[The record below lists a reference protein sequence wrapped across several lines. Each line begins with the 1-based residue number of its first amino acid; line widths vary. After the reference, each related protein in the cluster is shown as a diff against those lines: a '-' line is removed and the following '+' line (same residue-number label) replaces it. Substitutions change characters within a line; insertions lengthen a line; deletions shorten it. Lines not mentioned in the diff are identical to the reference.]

1 MDLKLKS
8 YPAPSDYFGVLW
20 GLSGV
25 EDLLVL
31 EHGSTGTCS
40 YNVVNY
46 MIMNKQSP
54 KGKLFSC
61 GMDEDDVVMGRDDKL
76 KRAVEELDQT
86 FHPKII
92 ALVATAV
99 TSVIGLDLGGIIEEI
114 QARTDAKLLSFASG
128 GFAGDYTLGIKEVF
142 RKLAMEV
149 AEEPKERKPFSVN
162 VIGPAI
168 DSFNNV
174 SDLAEL
180 RRLLSLLGA
189 DINTVFTCHTSV
201 GEIESMASAS
211 LNLVTRDAGLG
222 AAQILEDRFGIPYV
236 YGLPFGVK
244 GTVEWLK
251 EVGERLDLYLGR
263 GTLASELE
271 RYGFSILE
279 LTTPLQRCDH
289 LRAVIS
295 CPYDYALGLTKF
307 MQKELGINP
316 SLVVLPNIPDDPK
329 FREEFNRLGL
339 FDVLIEP
346 DTTTLEE
353 AMARIDPHIIF
364 GNSYDLHIAKN
375 VPIRVHAAF
384 PAFDYIYRFDGT
396 PFVGFR
402 GHAYLTQTF
411 VNLLNQNP
419 EVFRN

>member
-1 MDLKLKS
+1 VDLKLNS
-8 YPAPSDYFGVLW
+8 YPVPSDYFGVLW

-54 KGKLFSC
+54 KGKLFSS
-61 GMDEDDVVMGRDDKL
+61 GMDEDDVVMGREEKIVE
-76 KRAVEELDQT
+76 AVRELDQT
-86 FHPKII
+86 YHPKII
-92 ALVATAV
+92 ALVATGV
-99 TSVIGLDLGGIIEEI
+99 TSVIGLDLEGIIEEI
-114 QARTDAKLLSFASG
+114 QPRTKAKLLSFSHG

-142 RKLAMEV
+142 RTLVEKV
-149 AEEPKERKPFSVN
+149 VKEPTLRKPLSVN
-162 VIGPAI
+162 IIGPTI

-180 RRLLSLLGA
+180 KRMLKLLGA
-189 DINTVFTCHTSV
+189 EADAVFTDHTDV
-201 GEIESMASAS
+201 EEIEKMASAS
-211 LNLVTRDAGLG
+211 LNLVTRDIGLE
-222 AAQILEDRFGIPYV
+222 AAEILKERFGTPYI
-236 YGLPFGVK
+236 YGLPFGVR

-251 EVGERLDLYLGR
+251 DVAEKLGLNLDRKALAFEV
-263 GTLASELE
+263 E

-279 LTTPLQRCDH
+279 LTTHLQRVDH

-295 CPYDYALGLTKF
+295 SPYDYALGLAKF
-307 MQKELGINP
+307 MQEEWGINP
-316 SLVVLPNIPDDPK
+316 SLVVLPSVPDDPK

-339 FDVLIEP
+339 SDVLIEP
-346 DTTTLEE
+346 DTATLEE
-353 AMARIDPHIIF
+353 AIARVDPHVIF
-364 GNSYDLHIAKN
+364 GNSYDLHIAKE
-375 VPIRVHAAF
+375 VPIKVHAAF

-402 GHAYLTQTF
+402 GHAHLTQTF
-411 VNLLNQNP
+411 VNQLNQNP

>member
-1 MDLKLKS
+1 MDLKLNS
-8 YPAPSDYFGVLW
+8 YPVPSDYFGVLW

-25 EDLLVL
+25 EDLLIL

-54 KGKLFSC
+54 KGKLFSS
-61 GMDEDDVVMGRDDKL
+61 GMDEDDVVMGREEKIVE
-76 KRAVEELDQT
+76 AVKELDQT
-86 FHPKII
+86 YHPQII
-92 ALVATAV
+92 ALVATGV
-99 TSVIGLDLGGIIEEI
+99 TSVIGLDLEGIIEEI
-114 QARTDAKLLSFASG
+114 QPQTKAKLLSFCHG

-142 RKLAMEV
+142 RTLVDNVVK
-149 AEEPKERKPFSVN
+149 EPQAGSPFLVN
-162 VIGPAI
+162 IIGPTI

-180 RRLLSLLGA
+180 KRMLKLLGA
-189 DINTVFTCHTSV
+189 EVNTVFTNHTDV
-201 GEIESMASAS
+201 EEIENMTSAS
-211 LNLVTRDAGLG
+211 LNLVTRDIGLE
-222 AAQILEDRFGIPYV
+222 AANILKERFGIPYI
-236 YGLPFGVK
+236 YGLPFGVR

-251 EVGERLDLYLGR
+251 DVAEKLNLNLDR
-263 GTLASELE
+263 KALAFELE

-279 LTTPLQRCDH
+279 LTTHLQSIDH

-307 MQKELGINP
+307 MQKEWGIDP
-316 SLVVLPNIPDDPK
+316 SLVVLPNIPDDPE
-329 FREEFNRLGL
+329 FREEFSRLGL
-339 FDVLIEP
+339 SDVLIEP
-346 DTTTLEE
+346 DTATLEE
-353 AMARIDPHIIF
+353 VMARIDPQLIF
-364 GNSYDLHIAKN
+364 GNSYDLHIAKK
-375 VPIRVHAAF
+375 VPIKMHAAF
-384 PAFDYIYRFDGT
+384 PAFDYVYRFDGT